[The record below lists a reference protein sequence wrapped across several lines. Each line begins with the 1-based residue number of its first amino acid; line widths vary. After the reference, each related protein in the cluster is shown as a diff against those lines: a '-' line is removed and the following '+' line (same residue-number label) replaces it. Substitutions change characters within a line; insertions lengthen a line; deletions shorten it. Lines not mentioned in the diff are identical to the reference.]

1 MNSAVGSNFNA
12 KFTFSRTYGSYE
24 QYTGLREKTS
34 NADVDV
40 QSKLR
45 FIQHF
50 LHRHIMDPHISERN
64 AVFSC
69 DRH

>member
-1 MNSAVGSNFNA
+1 MNSAVGS
-12 KFTFSRTYGSYE
+12 KFTFSRTYGSHE
-24 QYTGLREKTS
+24 QCMGLGEKTS